1 MPINNSGLKS
11 KKKEFPFKSKTNFFL
26 LVFSKQIW
34 LWDEGEH
41 YRKKR
46 NIINTFVHTYGIYSI
61 KKIKLNTNNA
71 VNRNSLQLFKKNSVL
86 KDRVQK
92 TSRKLDNM
100 KLTDDAPKISS
111 KKPNK
116 LVATPVKND
125 NCSITDNSEVLNALM
140 LHHEQTNVSA
150 LNKNSLRNPE
160 SGLSLKVVDSR
171 CRNENKVHP
180 NSDVKD
186 DISSEVVNDLKSIK
200 LIGRDEENNRI
211 KRVSVMHEETGESI
225 GTQGDQ
231 LNKIKAMRRRHS
243 RSVNVSTSL

>member
-1 MPINNSGLKS
+1 M
-11 KKKEFPFKSKTNFFL
+11 
-26 LVFSKQIW
+26 W

-46 NIINTFVHTYGIYSI
+46 NIISTPVHTYGIYSI
-61 KKIKLNTNNA
+61 KKMKSNNA
-71 VNRNSLQLFKKNSVL
+71 VNRNSLLLLKKNSVL

-100 KLTDDAPKISS
+100 KLTDDAPKNSL

-116 LVATPVKND
+116 SVATPVKND
-125 NCSITDNSEVLNALM
+125 NCSTIDNSEVLSALI

-150 LNKNSLRNPE
+150 LNKNSLKKIDG
-160 SGLSLKVVDSR
+160 GLSLKAC
-171 CRNENKVHP
+171 CRDENKNSP
-180 NSDVKD
+180 NVDAKE
-186 DISSEVVNDLKSIK
+186 DISSEVANDLKSIQ
-200 LIGRDEENNRI
+200 LIGRDEDNNRI
-211 KRVSVMHEETGESI
+211 RRVSVVHEETGEQI

>member
-1 MPINNSGLKS
+1 M
-11 KKKEFPFKSKTNFFL
+11 
-26 LVFSKQIW
+26 
-34 LWDEGEH
+34 
-41 YRKKR
+41 
-46 NIINTFVHTYGIYSI
+46 
-61 KKIKLNTNNA
+61 KLNTNNA
-71 VNRNSLQLFKKNSVL
+71 VNRNSLHLFKKNSIL

-100 KLTDDAPKISS
+100 KLTDDAPKVSL
-111 KKPNK
+111 KKQQTK
-116 LVATPVKND
+116 LAATPVKND

-150 LNKNSLRNPE
+150 LNKNALRNTE
-160 SGLSLKVVDSR
+160 SSGFSLKAC
-171 CRNENKVHP
+171 CRDENKNNP
-180 NSDVKD
+180 NIDVKD
-186 DISSEVVNDLKSIK
+186 DISSQVVNDLKSIK

-211 KRVSVMHEETGESI
+211 RRVSVVNEETGEPI

>member
-1 MPINNSGLKS
+1 M
-11 KKKEFPFKSKTNFFL
+11 
-26 LVFSKQIW
+26 W

-46 NIINTFVHTYGIYSI
+46 NVINTTVHTYGIYSI
-61 KKIKLNTNNA
+61 KKMKLNTNNA
-71 VNRNSLQLFKKNSVL
+71 VNRNSLHLFKKNSVL

-100 KLTDDAPKISS
+100 KLTDDAPKVSL
-111 KKPNK
+111 KKQNK
-116 LVATPVKND
+116 TAATPVKND
-125 NCSITDNSEVLNALM
+125 NCSITDNSDVLDALM

-150 LNKNSLRNPE
+150 LNRNSLRNTE
-160 SGLSLKVVDSR
+160 SSGFSLKTCVRD
-171 CRNENKVHP
+171 ENKNNP
-180 NSDVKD
+180 NVDVKD

-211 KRVSVMHEETGESI
+211 RRVSVLNEETGESN

>member
-1 MPINNSGLKS
+1 M
-11 KKKEFPFKSKTNFFL
+11 
-26 LVFSKQIW
+26 W

-46 NIINTFVHTYGIYSI
+46 NITNTPVHTFGIYSI

-71 VNRNSLQLFKKNSVL
+71 VNRNSLHLLKKSSVL

-100 KLTDDAPKISS
+100 KLTDDGPKNSS
-111 KKPNK
+111 KKQNK
-116 LVATPVKND
+116 LVVTPVKND
-125 NCSITDNSEVLNALM
+125 NCSITDNSEVLSALM
-140 LHHEQTNVSA
+140 LHHEQTNVCA
-150 LNKNSLRNPE
+150 LNKTPLTNNTDGGFSLN
-160 SGLSLKVVDSR
+160 V
-171 CRNENKVHP
+171 CRRDENKNHP
-180 NSDVKD
+180 SVDVKD
-186 DISSEVVNDLKSIK
+186 DISSEVANDLKSIK

-211 KRVSVMHEETGESI
+211 RRVSVVQEESGEPI

>member
-1 MPINNSGLKS
+1 MSCS
-11 KKKEFPFKSKTNFFL
+11 RMMKTNFFL
-26 LVFSKQIW
+26 LFTFSSKQNW

-46 NIINTFVHTYGIYSI
+46 SIVNTAVHTYGIYSI

-100 KLTDDAPKISS
+100 KLTDDAPKNAL
-111 KKPNK
+111 KKQNK

-125 NCSITDNSEVLNALM
+125 NCSITDNSEVLNALL

-150 LNKNSLRNPE
+150 LNKNSLRNSE
-160 SGLSLKVVDSR
+160 SGFSLKADSR
-171 CRNENKVHP
+171 CRNENKNSP
-180 NSDVKD
+180 NVEVKD
-186 DISSEVVNDLKSIK
+186 DISSQVVNDLKSIK
-200 LIGRDEENNRI
+200 LISHRDEENNRI
-211 KRVSVMHEETGESI
+211 KRVSVAHEETGETL